1 MTNNHQLFLRYEK
14 RFINTSSEN
23 QFDCPFKNPEMCQN
37 FCVQSPL
44 FQGNGLD
51 LSKMRDNE
59 MRYKCDKCE
68 YLTHR
73 PGRLKEHIDV
83 KHLNIGKYTF
93 SFQGWGGGNMG
104 RVHVHLCEIF
114 FNLIQ
119 RHLFDNCRV
128 SASIPADV
136 LLKKWEM
143 MQTRL
148 KEPIQK
154 ILDL

>member
-1 MTNNHQLFLRYEK
+1 
-14 RFINTSSEN
+14 
-23 QFDCPFKNPEMCQN
+23 MCQN
-37 FCVQSPL
+37 FCVQSSL

-93 SFQGWGGGNMG
+93 SFQGWGECLFLVFLFSYLSLL
-104 RVHVHLCEIF
+104 RFPYFYLYSSIF
-114 FNLIQ
+114 VRISI
-119 RHLFDNCRV
+119 HILF
-128 SASIPADV
+128 SIETYFQISSQQIPQSFTLFESLTDSINDW
-136 LLKKWEM
+136 LYEDWLK
-143 MQTRL
+143 
-148 KEPIQK
+148 
-154 ILDL
+154 